1 MATDIKFKPKLRVTL
16 LDAYGSPI
24 QDRLVDAYTELNA
37 GPKTVYDGPI
47 RMEVTL
53 TSQQEVDAYKN
64 YLDMLK
70 GTLPL
75 RESAGRG
82 RPSTG
87 GAAAKEI
94 ESPREEILQQVHQM
108 VTEGKNQSQV
118 IKYLREKLGFVFML
132 TEDFLLHF
140 PDFEFN
146 TRDVGEPNNNHQFPK
161 SLSWMV
167 RCVKRAKDPKAD
179 KFDPLII
186 FGFSILEGPSK
197 KVVPYLYRERQK
209 PLKITPGKSAITP
222 NQVEFTKMPPYMQE
236 EERIKFS
243 AEQRAL
249 FLNPEK
255 QPSKFFN
262 RWAGEVQ
269 VPKNVHEALV
279 GRVPHLK
286 CLPQ

>member
-1 MATDIKFKPKLRVTL
+1 MANDINFKPKLRITH
-16 LDAYGSPI
+16 LDNNGAILG
-24 QDRLVDAYTELNA
+24 DRLVDAYTEYNA
-37 GPKTVYDGPI
+37 GPKQVHKGPT
-47 RMEVTL
+47 RFEVTL
-53 TSQQEVDAYKN
+53 TSQQDVDSFKK
-64 YLDMLK
+64 YLDQLR
-70 GTLPL
+70 GELPL
-75 RESAGRG
+75 REVTGRG

-94 ESPREEILQQVHQM
+94 ESPREDILQQIIQM
-108 VTEGKNQSQV
+108 NNEGKNQTQI
-118 IKYLREKLGFVFML
+118 IKALRELGFVFIL
-132 TEDFLLHF
+132 TEDFLVHF
-140 PDFEFN
+140 PDFQFN
-146 TRDVGEPNNNHQFPK
+146 KKDVGDPNGNHQFPK

-179 KFDPLII
+179 KFDPLIL

-209 PLKITPGKSAITP
+209 PLRIALGKSAITP

-236 EERIKFS
+236 AERIKFS

-255 QPSKFFN
+255 VPSKFFL

-269 VPKNVHEALV
+269 VPQNVYETLKE
-279 GRVPHLK
+279 RVPNLK
-286 CLPQ
+286 GLPQ

>member
-1 MATDIKFKPKLRVTL
+1 MATDINFKPKLRVTH
-16 LDAYGSPI
+16 LDNNGAVLG
-24 QDRLVDAYTELNA
+24 DRLVDAYTEYNA
-37 GPKTVYDGPI
+37 GPKAVHNGPI
-47 RMEVTL
+47 RFEVTL
-53 TSQQEVDAYKN
+53 TSQQDVESFKK
-64 YLDMLK
+64 YLDMLQGK
-70 GTLPL
+70 LPL
-75 RESAGRG
+75 RETTGRG

-94 ESPREEILQQVHQM
+94 DSPREDILQQVLKM
-108 VTEGKNQSQV
+108 NAEGKNQTAI
-118 IKYLREKLGFVFML
+118 IKYLRELGFVFLL
-132 TEDFLLHF
+132 TEDLLYYF
-140 PDFEFN
+140 PDFQFN
-146 TRDVGEPNNNHQFPK
+146 PRDVGEPNNNHQYPK

-179 KFDPLII
+179 KFDPLIM

-209 PLKITPGKSAITP
+209 PIKIALGKSAITP

-236 EERIKFS
+236 EERLKFS

-269 VPKNVHEALV
+269 VPKNVHEALI
-279 GRVPHLK
+279 GRVPNLK

>member
-1 MATDIKFKPKLRVTL
+1 MADINFKPKLRVTR
-16 LDAYGSPI
+16 LDNNGAVI
-24 QDRLVDAYTELNA
+24 EDRLVDAYTELNN
-37 GPKTVYDGPI
+37 GPRQTYDGPVRYEI
-47 RMEVTL
+47 TL
-53 TSQQEVDAYKN
+53 TCQQDVDNFKK
-64 YLDMLK
+64 YLDQMAGK
-70 GTLPL
+70 LPL
-75 RESAGRG
+75 REVGSRG

-94 ESPREEILQQVHQM
+94 ESPREDILQEVIKM
-108 VTEGKNQSQV
+108 NEEGKNQSQV
-118 IKYLREKLGFVFML
+118 IKYLRELGFVFIL
-132 TEDFLLHF
+132 TEDFLVHF
-140 PDFEFN
+140 PDFQFN
-146 TRDVGEPNNNHQFPK
+146 KKDVGEPNGNHQYPK

-179 KFDPLII
+179 KFDPMII
-186 FGFSILEGPSK
+186 FGFSILDGPSK

-209 PLKITPGKSAITP
+209 PIRIALGKSTITP

-236 EERIKFS
+236 EERLKFS

-269 VPKNVHEALV
+269 VPQNVWEALKE
-279 GRVPHLK
+279 RVPHLK
-286 CLPQ
+286 CLPK

>member
-1 MATDIKFKPKLRVTL
+1 MATDINFKPKLRITTL
-16 LDAYGSPI
+16 DNNGAYV
-24 QDRLVDAYTELNA
+24 QDRLVDMYTELNA
-37 GPKTVYDGPI
+37 GPKFVHDGPV
-47 RMEVTL
+47 RVEVTL
-53 TSQQEVDAYKN
+53 TSKQEVESFKK
-64 YLDMLK
+64 YLDMLQ
-70 GTLPL
+70 GNLPL

-94 ESPREEILQQVHQM
+94 ESPREEVLQTIHQM
-108 VTEGKNQSQV
+108 VTEGKNQTQI

-140 PDFEFN
+140 PDFEFKS
-146 TRDVGEPNNNHQFPK
+146 RDIGEPNGNHQFPK

-186 FGFSILEGPSK
+186 FGFSILDGPSK

-209 PLKITPGKSAITP
+209 PLSITLGKSAITP

-255 QPSKFFN
+255 APSKFFN

-269 VPKNVHEALV
+269 VPKNVHDALV